1 VALAELT
8 DDQPKRNNSTMN
20 WTFTVEMAIISWGC
34 SKAFFFSYGTTIEVI
49 ACLLI

>member
-8 DDQPKRNNSTMN
+8 DDQPKRNNSTTK
-20 WTFTVEMAIISWGC
+20 WAFAVEMAIISWV
-34 SKAFFFSYGTTIEVI
+34 SKGFFLSYGKTIEVI